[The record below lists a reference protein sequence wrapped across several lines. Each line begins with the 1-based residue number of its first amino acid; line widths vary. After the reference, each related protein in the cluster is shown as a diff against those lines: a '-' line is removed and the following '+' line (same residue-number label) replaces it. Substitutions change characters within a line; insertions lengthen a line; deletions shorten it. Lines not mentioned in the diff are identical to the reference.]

1 MLNYF
6 LRRLLGLIPMFLVI
20 SFISFTIIQLP
31 PGDFITTK
39 IAQLAAAGD
48 AGSAARVE
56 LLREQYGLTG
66 NFFVRYWNWLS
77 GIVVG
82 DFGVSA
88 MFEGAQVSTLIAD
101 GFLFTILLG
110 GVSLAAAWGLA
121 IAIGIYSATHRYGI
135 ADYSFTFLGFIGLAV
150 PPFLTSLLYVFAA
163 VFIFGADQV
172 GGLYSPEFR
181 DAPWSWARLADLAQH
196 MWFPVGV
203 LTLAGMAGTMRIM
216 RGSLLDV
223 LNQQYIATAR
233 AKGLPERTVI
243 LKHGARVAINP
254 LISRL
259 SMIIP
264 DLFSNVIIVSV
275 VLNLPTLGPLFLRS
289 LLGQDMYVA
298 GAILLILA
306 VFVLVGNL
314 LADLALAWSDPRIR
328 LE

>member
-6 LRRLLGLIPMFLVI
+6 LRRLVGLVPMFLVV
-20 SFISFTIIQLP
+20 SFISFSIIQLP
-31 PGDFITTK
+31 PGDFVTTQ
-39 IAQLAAAGD
+39 IAQMAAAGD
-48 AGSAARVE
+48 AGSLMRAE
-56 LLREQYGLTG
+56 LLREQYGL
-66 NFFVRYWNWLS
+66 NDPFMLRYWNWLS
-77 GIVVG
+77 GVVVG

-88 MFEGAQVSTLIAD
+88 MFEGAEVSALIGG
-101 GFLFTILLG
+101 GFIFTILLG
-110 GVSLAAAWGLA
+110 GISLVLAWSLA

-150 PPFLTSLLYVFAA
+150 PPFLTSLLYIFAA

-172 GGLYSPEFR
+172 GGLYSLEFR
-181 DAPWSWARLADLAQH
+181 DAPWSFARIIDVVKN
-196 MWFPVGV
+196 MWFPVAV

-216 RGSLLDV
+216 RGSLIDV
-223 LNQQYIATAR
+223 LNQQFIATAR
-233 AKGLPERTVI
+233 AKGLPESTVV
-243 LKHGARVAINP
+243 LKHGVRVAINP

>member
-6 LRRLLGLIPMFLVI
+6 LRRLVGLVPMFLVV

-31 PGDFITTK
+31 PGDFVTTL
-39 IAQLAAAGD
+39 ISQMMAAGD
-48 AGSAARVE
+48 SGSLARAD
-56 LLREQYGLTG
+56 LLREQYNL
-66 NFFVRYWNWLS
+66 NDPFLVRYWEWLS
-77 GIVVG
+77 GILVG

-88 MFEGAQVSTLIAD
+88 MFEGAEVADLIGT

-110 GVSLAAAWGLA
+110 GVSLVFAWSLA
-121 IAIGIYSATHRYGI
+121 IAIGIYSATHRYSI

-181 DAPWSWARLADLAQH
+181 DAPWSVARFNDLLAH
-196 MWFPVGV
+196 MWFPVAV
-203 LTLAGMAGTMRIM
+203 LTLGGMAGTMRIM
-216 RGSLLDV
+216 RGSLIDV

-233 AKGLPERTVI
+233 AKGLSERTVV

-289 LLGQDMYVA
+289 LLGQDMFVA

>member
-1 MLNYF
+1 VLIYF
-6 LRRLLGLIPMFLVI
+6 LRRLVGLVPMFFVV

-31 PGDFITTK
+31 PGDFVTTQ
-39 IAQLAAAGD
+39 IAQMAAIGDTGSLARA
-48 AGSAARVE
+48 E
-56 LLREQYGLTG
+56 LLREQYGL
-66 NFFVRYWNWLS
+66 NDPFLVRYWSWVS
-77 GIVVG
+77 GILVG

-88 MFEGAQVSTLIAD
+88 MFEGADVATLIFD
-101 GFLFTILLG
+101 GFLFTLLLG
-110 GVSLAAAWGLA
+110 GVSLALAWGLA

-150 PPFLTSLLYVFAA
+150 PPFLTSLIYVF
-163 VFIFGADQV
+163 VTIFIFGADQV
-172 GGLYSPEFR
+172 GGLFSIEFR
-181 DAPWSWARLADLAQH
+181 DAPWSLARVQDMAAH
-196 MWFPVGV
+196 MWFPVAV
-203 LTLAGMAGTMRIM
+203 LTLGGMAGTMRIM
-216 RGSLLDV
+216 RGSLIDV
-223 LNQQYIATAR
+223 LNQQFIATAR
-233 AKGLPERTVI
+233 AKGLSESTVI
-243 LKHGARVAINP
+243 LKHGTRVAINP

-289 LLGQDMYVA
+289 LLGQDMFVA

>member
-1 MLNYF
+1 VLIYF
-6 LRRLLGLIPMFLVI
+6 LRRLVGLIPMFFVV

-31 PGDFITTK
+31 PGDFVTTQ
-39 IAQLAAAGD
+39 IAQMAAIGDSGNLARA
-48 AGSAARVE
+48 E
-56 LLREQYGLTG
+56 LLREQYGL
-66 NFFVRYWNWLS
+66 NDPFLVRYWSWVS
-77 GIVVG
+77 GILVG

-88 MFEGAQVSTLIAD
+88 MFEGADVATLIFD
-101 GFLFTILLG
+101 GFLFTLLLG
-110 GVSLAAAWGLA
+110 GVSLALAWGLA

-150 PPFLTSLLYVFAA
+150 PPFLTSLIYVFVT

-172 GGLYSPEFR
+172 GGLFSLEFR
-181 DAPWSWARLADLAQH
+181 DAPWSLARVQDMLAH
-196 MWFPVGV
+196 MWFPVAV
-203 LTLAGMAGTMRIM
+203 LTLGGMAGTMRIM
-216 RGSLLDV
+216 RGSLIDV
-223 LNQQYIATAR
+223 LNQQFIATAR
-233 AKGLPERTVI
+233 AKGLSESSVI
-243 LKHGARVAINP
+243 LKHGTRVAINP

-289 LLGQDMYVA
+289 LLGQDMFVA

>member
-1 MLNYF
+1 MLIYF
-6 LRRLLGLIPMFLVI
+6 LRRLVGLIPMFFVV

-31 PGDFITTK
+31 PGDFVTTQ
-39 IAQLAAAGD
+39 IAQMAAIGDSGNLARA
-48 AGSAARVE
+48 E
-56 LLREQYGLTG
+56 LLREQYGL
-66 NFFVRYWNWLS
+66 NDPFLVRYWSWVS
-77 GIVVG
+77 GILVG

-88 MFEGAQVSTLIAD
+88 MFEGADVATLIFD
-101 GFLFTILLG
+101 GFLFTLLLG
-110 GVSLAAAWGLA
+110 GVSLALAWGLA

-150 PPFLTSLLYVFAA
+150 PPFLTSLIYVFVT

-172 GGLYSPEFR
+172 GGLFSLEFR
-181 DAPWSWARLADLAQH
+181 DAPWSLARVQDMLAH
-196 MWFPVGV
+196 MWFPVAV
-203 LTLAGMAGTMRIM
+203 LTLGGMAGTMRIM
-216 RGSLLDV
+216 RGSLIDV
-223 LNQQYIATAR
+223 LNQQFIATAR
-233 AKGLPERTVI
+233 AKGLSESSVI
-243 LKHGARVAINP
+243 LKHGTRVAINP

-289 LLGQDMYVA
+289 LLGQDMFVA

>member
-6 LRRLLGLIPMFLVI
+6 LRRLVSLVPMFLVV

-31 PGDFITTK
+31 PGDFVSTLIS
-39 IAQLAAAGD
+39 QMMSAGD
-48 AGSAARVE
+48 SGSLARAE
-56 LLREQYGLTG
+56 LLREQYNL
-66 NFFVRYWNWLS
+66 NDPFLVRYWDWLS
-77 GIVVG
+77 GILVG

-88 MFEGAQVSTLIAD
+88 MFEGAQVADLIGN

-110 GVSLAAAWGLA
+110 GVSLVLSWSLA
-121 IAIGIYSATHRYGI
+121 IAIGIYSATHRYSI

-163 VFIFGADQV
+163 VFIFDADQV
-172 GGLYSPEFR
+172 GGLYSVEFR
-181 DAPWSWARLADLAQH
+181 DAPWSFARFNDLLAHL
-196 MWFPVGV
+196 WFPVGV
-203 LTLAGMAGTMRIM
+203 LTLGGMAGTMRIM
-216 RGSLLDV
+216 RGSLIDV

-233 AKGLPERTVI
+233 AKGLSERTVV

-289 LLGQDMYVA
+289 LLGQDMFVA

-306 VFVLVGNL
+306 VFVLIGNL

>member
-1 MLNYF
+1 VLNYF
-6 LRRLLGLIPMFLVI
+6 LRRLVGLVPMFLVV
-20 SFISFTIIQLP
+20 SFISFSIIQLP
-31 PGDFITTK
+31 PGDFVTTR

-48 AGSAARVE
+48 SGSMARVE
-56 LLREQYGLTG
+56 ILREQYGLDG
-66 NFFVRYWNWLS
+66 SFLSRYWNWVS
-77 GIVVG
+77 GVVVG
-82 DFGVSA
+82 DYGVSV
-88 MFEGAQVSTLIAD
+88 MFEGAEVSSLIGG
-101 GFLFTILLG
+101 GFILTILLG
-110 GVSLAAAWGLA
+110 GISLVFAWSLA

-150 PPFLTSLLYVFAA
+150 PPFLTSLLYVFAS

-172 GGLYSPEFR
+172 GGLYSLEFR
-181 DAPWSWARLADLAQH
+181 DAPWSIDRVIDVIKN
-196 MWFPVGV
+196 MWFPVAV

-233 AKGLPERTVI
+233 AKGLSERTVI

-289 LLGQDMYVA
+289 LLGQDMFVA

>member
-1 MLNYF
+1 
-6 LRRLLGLIPMFLVI
+6 MFLVI

>member
-1 MLNYF
+1 VLNYF
-6 LRRLLGLIPMFLVI
+6 LRRLVGLVPMFLVI

-31 PGDFITTK
+31 PGDFVTTK
-39 IAQLAAAGD
+39 IAQMAAVGDSGSLARA
-48 AGSAARVE
+48 E
-56 LLREQYGLTG
+56 LLREQYGLNDPFLT
-66 NFFVRYWNWLS
+66 RYWNWLS

-82 DFGVSA
+82 DFGISV
-88 MFEGAQVSTLIAD
+88 MFEGAQVSALIVD

-110 GVSLAAAWGLA
+110 GISLVTAWGLA

-135 ADYSFTFLGFIGLAV
+135 ADYTFTFIGFIGLAV

-163 VFIFGADQV
+163 VFIFDADQV

-181 DAPWSWARLADLAQH
+181 DAPWSIDRLVDMAGKL
-196 MWFPVGV
+196 WFPVAV

-216 RGSLLDV
+216 RGSLIDV
-223 LNQQYIATAR
+223 LNQPYIATAR
-233 AKGLPERTVI
+233 AKGLSERTVV

-275 VLNLPTLGPLFLRS
+275 VLNLPTLGPLFLRA
-289 LLGQDMYVA
+289 LLGQDMFVA

>member
-1 MLNYF
+1 VLNYF
-6 LRRLLGLIPMFLVI
+6 LRRLVGLVPMFLII

-31 PGDFITTK
+31 PGDFVTTK
-39 IAQLAAAGD
+39 IAQMASVGDSGSLARA
-48 AGSAARVE
+48 E
-56 LLREQYGLTG
+56 LLREQYGL
-66 NFFVRYWNWLS
+66 NDPFLVRYWNWLS
-77 GIVVG
+77 GVVVG
-82 DFGVSA
+82 DFGVSV
-88 MFEGAQVSTLIAD
+88 MFEGAQVSALIVD

-110 GVSLAAAWGLA
+110 GISLVTAWSLA

-135 ADYSFTFLGFIGLAV
+135 ADYSFTFIGFLGLAV

-163 VFIFGADQV
+163 VFIFDADQV

-181 DAPWSWARLADLAQH
+181 DAPWSVERLMDLLSNL
-196 MWFPVGV
+196 WFPVAV

-216 RGSLLDV
+216 RGSLIDV

-233 AKGLPERTVI
+233 AKGLSERTVV

-275 VLNLPTLGPLFLRS
+275 VLNLPTLGPLFLRA
-289 LLGQDMYVA
+289 LLGQDMFVA

>member
-1 MLNYF
+1 MLIYF
-6 LRRLLGLIPMFLVI
+6 LRRLVGLVPMFFVV

-31 PGDFITTK
+31 PGDFVTTQ
-39 IAQLAAAGD
+39 IAQMAAIGDTGSLARA
-48 AGSAARVE
+48 E
-56 LLREQYGLTG
+56 LLREQYGL
-66 NFFVRYWNWLS
+66 NDPFLVRYWSWVS
-77 GIVVG
+77 GILVG

-88 MFEGAQVSTLIAD
+88 MFEGADVATLIFD
-101 GFLFTILLG
+101 GFLFTLLLG
-110 GVSLAAAWGLA
+110 GVSLALAWGLA

-150 PPFLTSLLYVFAA
+150 PPFLTSLIYVF
-163 VFIFGADQV
+163 VTIFIFGADQV
-172 GGLYSPEFR
+172 GGLVSIEFR
-181 DAPWSWARLADLAQH
+181 DAPWSLARVQDMAAHL
-196 MWFPVGV
+196 WFPVAV
-203 LTLAGMAGTMRIM
+203 LTLGGMAGTMRIM
-216 RGSLLDV
+216 RGSLIDV
-223 LNQQYIATAR
+223 LNQQFIATAR
-233 AKGLPERTVI
+233 AKGLSERTVI
-243 LKHGARVAINP
+243 LKHGTRVAINP

-289 LLGQDMYVA
+289 LLGQDMFVA